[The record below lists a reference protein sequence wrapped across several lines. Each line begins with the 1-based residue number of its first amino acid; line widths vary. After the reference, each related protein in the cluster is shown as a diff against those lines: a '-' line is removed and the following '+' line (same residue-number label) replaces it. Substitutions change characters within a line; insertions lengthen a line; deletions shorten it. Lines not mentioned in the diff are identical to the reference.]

1 MPKVLQ
7 IKAEP
12 LTADAFHPFG
22 QVIAMDIVQMKI
34 VNDRFRDEPDLYYAR
49 FTCDAPSN
57 YGKYCNP
64 EFDKL
69 FDEQSRIFDVEKR
82 TDVTRKM
89 ERILLEDMPDDRGYY
104 WKSSMGYWNRVQN
117 WPPLL
122 GMAVYNYGKFEQ
134 VWCQGGQCM

>member
-12 LTADAFHPFG
+12 LTVDAFHPFG
-22 QVIAMDIVQMKI
+22 QVIGMATVQMKI
-34 VNDRFRDEPDLYYAR
+34 VNDRFRDEPDLYYAH

-57 YGKYCNP
+57 YGEFCNP

-69 FDEQSRIFDVEKR
+69 FAEQSRVFDVKKR
-82 TDVTRKM
+82 AEITRKM
-89 ERILLEDMPDDRGYY
+89 ERLLFEDLPADRGHY
-104 WKSSMGYWNRVQN
+104 WRASMGYRNRVQN

-122 GMAVYNYGKFEQ
+122 GMTVYNHAKLEQ
-134 VWCQGGQCM
+134 IWCHSGRCM

>member
-34 VNDRFRDEPDLYYAR
+34 INDRFRDEPDLYYAR

-69 FDEQSRIFDVEKR
+69 FEEQSRVFDVEKR
-82 TDVTRKM
+82 AEIIRKM
-89 ERILLEDMPDDRGYY
+89 ERLLLEDLPADRGYY

-122 GMAVYNYGKFEQ
+122 GMAVYNYGKFEP
-134 VWCQGGQCM
+134 VWC

>member
-1 MPKVLQ
+1 MQKVLQ

-22 QVIAMDIVQMKI
+22 QVIAMDIMQMQI
-34 VNDRFRDEPDLYYAR
+34 VNDRFRDESDLYYAR

-69 FDEQSRIFDVEKR
+69 FEE
-82 TDVTRKM
+82 
-89 ERILLEDMPDDRGYY
+89 
-104 WKSSMGYWNRVQN
+104 
-117 WPPLL
+117 
-122 GMAVYNYGKFEQ
+122 
-134 VWCQGGQCM
+134 

>member
-69 FDEQSRIFDVEKR
+69 FEEQSRVFDVEKR
-82 TDVTRKM
+82 AEIIRKM
-89 ERILLEDMPDDRGYY
+89 ERLLLEDLPADRGYY

-117 WPPLL
+117 WPPLF
-122 GMAVYNYGKFEQ
+122 GHGSV
-134 VWCQGGQCM
+134 

>member
-69 FDEQSRIFDVEKR
+69 FEEQSRVFDVEKR
-82 TDVTRKM
+82 AEIIRKM
-89 ERILLEDMPDDRGYY
+89 ERLLLEDLPADRGYY

-122 GMAVYNYGKFEQ
+122 GMAVYNYGKFEP
-134 VWCQGGQCM
+134 VWCQSGRYM

>member
-22 QVIAMDIVQMKI
+22 QVIGMDIVQMKI
-34 VNDRFRDEPDLYYAR
+34 VNDRFRDEPDLYYAC

-69 FDEQSRIFDVEKR
+69 FEEQSRVFDGKKR
-82 TDVTRKM
+82 AEITRKM
-89 ERILLEDMPDDRGYY
+89 ECLLLEDLPADRGYY
-104 WKSSMGYWNRVQN
+104 WKSSMGYGNRVQN

-122 GMAVYNYGKFEQ
+122 GMAVYNYGEFEL
-134 VWCQGGQCM
+134 VWCQSGRCM